1 MFERFTGEARRAVV
15 DAQQECTRLGHE
27 HIDPEHVLLALLAQP
42 DSVASRALVECVVD
56 TAALRRDI
64 EGAIGRGTREAAG
77 GGHIPFHPDSKRVLE
92 ASLREALRAGHHH
105 IGTGHMLLGLLT
117 VEDSRAAN
125 ALRATGVDPGVLR
138 ERVEAL
144 EAAEAAKYGGRSS
157 DRGAGTVGALMEL
170 TAVRAAKDAALDR
183 GDFEAAA
190 SLRAQERELLRRPAK
205 GAARPE
211 GETGSEAG

>member
-27 HIDPEHVLLALLAQP
+27 HIDPEHVLLAMLAQP

-144 EAAEAAKYGGRSS
+144 EAAEAAKYGGR
-157 DRGAGTVGALMEL
+157 DRDPGVERTGAAEL
-170 TAVRAAKDAALDR
+170 TMLRAAKDAALDR

-190 SLRAQERELLRRPAK
+190 SLRAQERELLRRLGGNAAGPERGTGP
-205 GAARPE
+205 GA
-211 GETGSEAG
+211 G

>member
-15 DAQQECTRLGHE
+15 DAQQECKRLGHE
-27 HIDPEHVLLALLAQP
+27 HIDPEHVLLAMLAQP
-42 DSVASRALVECVVD
+42 DSVASRALVECGVD
-56 TAALRRDI
+56 TAALRSDV
-64 EGAIGRGTREAAG
+64 EGAIGRGTREAAE

-117 VEDSRAAN
+117 VEDSGAAT
-125 ALRATGVDPGVLR
+125 ALRATGIDPGVLR

-144 EAAEAAKYGGRSS
+144 EATEAAKYGGQPRE
-157 DRGAGTVGALMEL
+157 RGAGTVGALMEL

-190 SLRAQERELLRRPAK
+190 SLRAQERELLRRQAK
-205 GAARPE
+205 GASQPQ
-211 GETGSEAG
+211 GETGPEAG

>member
-15 DAQQECTRLGHE
+15 DAQQECKRLGHE
-27 HIDPEHVLLALLAQP
+27 HIDPEHVLLAMLAQP
-42 DSVASRALVECVVD
+42 DSVASRALVECGVD
-56 TAALRRDI
+56 TAALRSDV
-64 EGAIGRGTREAAG
+64 EGAIGRGTREAAE

-117 VEDSRAAN
+117 VEDSGAAT
-125 ALRATGVDPGVLR
+125 ALRATGIDPGVLR

-144 EAAEAAKYGGRSS
+144 EATEAAKYGGQPRE
-157 DRGAGTVGALMEL
+157 RGAGTVGALMEL

-190 SLRAQERELLRRPAK
+190 SLRAQERELLRRQAK
-205 GAARPE
+205 GASQPE
-211 GETGSEAG
+211 GETGPEAG